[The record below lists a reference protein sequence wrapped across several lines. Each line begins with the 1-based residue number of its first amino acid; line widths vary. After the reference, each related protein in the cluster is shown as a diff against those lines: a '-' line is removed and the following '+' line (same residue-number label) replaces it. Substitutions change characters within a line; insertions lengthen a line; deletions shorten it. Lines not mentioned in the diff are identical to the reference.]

1 MVLDL
6 MCCSLHDARR
16 KWCDILVEMFV
27 FKIITISAEVFARRV
42 SSCFCNVCARFL
54 SRSCWLSFAAGAA
67 AAVDGVVDVFVGG
80 VIRSESLRVTIVAST
95 CFIRERIDSFSVL
108 VSAVSSFFRS
118 NFCCWI
124 CSSNRPCFLRWISRT
139 AFFAASFFETV
150 GADATGF
157 FVVVVAAAAAGGGGG
172 VGTAA
177 ALVVGAGA
185 AGWAAWK

>member
-1 MVLDL
+1 
-6 MCCSLHDARR
+6 
-16 KWCDILVEMFV
+16 MFLF
-27 FKIITISAEVFARRV
+27 FKITTISAEVFARRV

-54 SRSCWLSFAAGAA
+54 SRSCWLSFATGAA
-67 AAVDGVVDVFVGG
+67 AAVVVVVDDFAGG
-80 VIRSESLRVTIVAST
+80 VMRSESLRVTIVAST
-95 CFIRERIDSFSVL
+95 CFIRERIDSFSAL

-124 CSSNRPCFLRWISRT
+124 CSSSKPCFLRWISRT

-150 GADATGF
+150 GTDATGF
-157 FVVVVAAAAAGGGGG
+157 FVVVVVAAAAGG

-177 ALVVGAGA
+177 LAVGATMGAGA